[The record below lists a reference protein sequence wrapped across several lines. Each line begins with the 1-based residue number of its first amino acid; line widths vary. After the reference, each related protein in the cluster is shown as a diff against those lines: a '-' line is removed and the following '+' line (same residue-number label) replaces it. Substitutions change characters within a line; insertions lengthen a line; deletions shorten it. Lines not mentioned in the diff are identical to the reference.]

1 MVTIQSDWEPML
13 KELNRLEKVVNNP
26 SRPKLDII
34 LEKQFAKTQMDV
46 HVITSSLKQSGKK
59 SSTVR
64 GRTWTGRISYGGAST
79 GPRPVVN
86 YAIYERERTGSHDYM
101 RGVMDF
107 HFQYV
112 NTIKELLKDG

>member
-1 MVTIQSDWEPML
+1 MVILQSNWGQL
-13 KELNRLEKVVNNP
+13 TKELDRLEKVVNNP
-26 SRPKLDII
+26 SRPKLDIL

-59 SSTVR
+59 DSKVR
-64 GRTWTGRISYGGAST
+64 GRTWTGTISYGGPST
-79 GPRPVVN
+79 GPKPMVT
-86 YAIYERERTGSHDYM
+86 YAIYERHREGNHDYM